1 MNKRLYIAHAIMKV
15 KSFAKRVVR
24 SEFLIVSSVLIIFVL
39 LFFAPTLIKGK
50 LPISSSYLAHMY
62 PWAYYGS
69 HQAGEVSNDVLSDQY
84 DSQICA
90 NTANTMCVN
99 TVC

>member
-1 MNKRLYIAHAIMKV
+1 
-15 KSFAKRVVR
+15 
-24 SEFLIVSSVLIIFVL
+24 
-39 LFFAPTLIKGK
+39 
-50 LPISSSYLAHMY
+50 MY

-99 TVC
+99 TVCWQKEYVQLHYDEFK